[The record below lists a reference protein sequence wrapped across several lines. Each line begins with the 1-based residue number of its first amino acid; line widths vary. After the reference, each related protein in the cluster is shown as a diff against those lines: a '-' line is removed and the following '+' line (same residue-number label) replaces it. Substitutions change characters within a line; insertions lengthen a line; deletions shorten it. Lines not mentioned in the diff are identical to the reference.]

1 MMRGDQHDHN
11 CLHVAGQSHMARFVH
26 KPGTLCVPS
35 PAAADSGILETRTAG
50 SFPQCGI
57 RTTLDVTVNRSPSET
72 MANFVP
78 LLSHQ
83 RRTNSR
89 TKPTKKRRVR
99 AEIIQLLQSRGS
111 SRLIQRRFCD
121 CIKSF
126 IACRRS
132 SLLQDTGDQDEGGA
146 PLSIQLASMNFCRAT
161 SYPCVI
167 RHSISSGEKRSRSVR
182 ILLISA

>member
-78 LLSHQ
+78 FRAFHINDAPTVGPSQQ
-83 RRTNSR
+83 RR
-89 TKPTKKRRVR
+89 
-99 AEIIQLLQSRGS
+99 
-111 SRLIQRRFCD
+111 
-121 CIKSF
+121 
-126 IACRRS
+126 
-132 SLLQDTGDQDEGGA
+132 GGLG
-146 PLSIQLASMNFCRAT
+146 P
-161 SYPCVI
+161 
-167 RHSISSGEKRSRSVR
+167 K
-182 ILLISA
+182 